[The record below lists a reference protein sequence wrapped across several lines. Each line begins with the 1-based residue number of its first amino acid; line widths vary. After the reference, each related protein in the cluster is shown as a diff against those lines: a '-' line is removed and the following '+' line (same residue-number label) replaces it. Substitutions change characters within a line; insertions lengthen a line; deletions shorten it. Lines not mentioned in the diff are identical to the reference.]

1 MRPVSAALAAFMIGV
16 VAPDALWAQATTS
29 STRLD
34 RLDTD
39 GDGFIS
45 RDEIVAAR
53 DRLFERLDGN
63 GDGKL
68 DAGEIEELRDVI
80 MDRAVTAQARLAN
93 QSRRMDTNGD
103 GATSRDEFRARTLLF
118 DLADRD
124 GDGRLSAA
132 EFVTMRGLLGGRG
145 G

>member
-1 MRPVSAALAAFMIGV
+1 MRPASAALAAFMMGMV
-16 VAPDALWAQATTS
+16 MPDAIWAQPATTT
-29 STRLD
+29 TRLD

-45 RDEIVAAR
+45 RHEIVAAR

-63 GDGKL
+63 GDGTL

-132 EFVTMRGLLGGRG
+132 EFVMIRGLLGGRG

>member
-1 MRPVSAALAAFMIGV
+1 MRPVSAALAAFMIGL
-16 VAPDALWAQATTS
+16 ATPNALWAQATMPT
-29 STRLD
+29 TRLD

-39 GDGFIS
+39 GDGFVS
-45 RDEIVAAR
+45 RNEIVAAR

-68 DAGEIEELRDVI
+68 DADEIEELRDVI
-80 MDRAVTAQARLAN
+80 MDRAVAAQARLAN
-93 QSRRMDTNGD
+93 QSRRMDTNRD
-103 GATSRDEFRARTLLF
+103 GATSREEFGARTLLF

-132 EFVTMRGLLGGRG
+132 EFVMMRGLLGGRG